1 MGKIPA
7 FISNGL
13 WLLLK
18 NLLVFFQ
25 VPLSQ
30 HLGKLSWKISVY
42 HSGCLGNNFMTLC
55 FSSAL
60 RLWKVAAPENE
71 AQKGLIH
78 GENIHLFHRRPR
90 WQGAHS
96 QTLHRCLAVSVVEAL
111 RQPCPSLP
119 RVGDLFHTP
128 LQARPPCEWEHRTQC
143 ARLPQGFYHWHS

>member
-30 HLGKLSWKISVY
+30 HLGKLSWKISVH
-42 HSGCLGNNFMTLC
+42 HSGCLGNNFVTLC

-60 RLWKVAAPENE
+60 RLWKLAAPENE

-96 QTLHRCLAVSVVEAL
+96 QTLHRCLAMSVVEAS
-111 RQPCPSLP
+111 RQPCTLSPVFSLTRRTCLERGVQTSLP
-119 RVGDLFHTP
+119 HEEDWGKKGSL
-128 LQARPPCEWEHRTQC
+128 
-143 ARLPQGFYHWHS
+143 YMYI

>member
-1 MGKIPA
+1 MGKIPV

-42 HSGCLGNNFMTLC
+42 HSGCLGNNFATLC

-60 RLWKVAAPENE
+60 WLWKVAAPENE

-96 QTLHRCLAVSVVEAL
+96 QTLRRCLAMSVEK
-111 RQPCPSLP
+111 PWGSLAHWVLCSRSQGGRAWRGVWNKSP
-119 RVGDLFHTP
+119 TRG
-128 LQARPPCEWEHRTQC
+128 
-143 ARLPQGFYHWHS
+143 RLGQEGIPMHI